1 MSSNTNSNPQNQ
13 AKKAITLDI
22 VGMHCA
28 SCAQTIDKALN
39 KEEGIL
45 KVNVNIATD
54 KAYIKFDPTKI
65 GLNDIIKTIDST
77 GYSTKIETKKEIIP
91 IEGMTCA
98 SCAQTIERSLTKTT
112 GIIESSVNLATE
124 KATVTF
130 NPELITYD
138 EIIQTINNTGYKAII
153 QKSDKTQTESSK
165 YDIEMKKDLE
175 KYAKAQKRLA
185 ISWGFTI
192 PITIYML
199 LEMIWNIMWPSSLV
213 YNITIITLAAF
224 VIFWAGFDTYRTAWK
239 AISHKSANM
248 DVLIFLGTFFAF
260 LSGPLSFIIPVFN
273 YSGVSAMIMA
283 FHLTGRYIETK
294 AKGKA
299 SQAIKKLLQLGAKTA
314 KIIENGIER
323 EIPIE
328 EISKGDIMIVR
339 PGEKIPTDGI
349 VVEGSSS
356 VDESIATGESLP
368 IKKSKDDQVIGA
380 TINQT
385 GVLKIRAE
393 KVGKETFLAQVIK
406 MVEEVQGSKVPIQKF
421 ADNVTAVFVPIVL
434 ILATLGAIAWL
445 LFSKF
450 MVSIL
455 AIGEPILPWINID
468 LGIITLALA
477 SLISTLVIACPCA
490 LGLATPTALMVGSGL
505 GAENGVLI
513 RNGEAIQTLK
523 NIDTIIFDKTGT
535 ITKGKPE
542 VIDIIT
548 GPGFSEKKVIQYA
561 ASIEYNSEHPLA
573 FAIVSLAKDKK
584 IPLLSVENFK
594 SISGKGV
601 VADIKSSDTI
611 DELTGNSSISPSISP
626 SISIKLG
633 NIGLM
638 KDYHIDVTKFQESKQ
653 IEQLERE
660 AKTVVL
666 LAIGDKLGGILGIA
680 DNLKEDSPRAIQE
693 LNSFGIKTVMLTGD
707 NQRTADAIAKKV
719 GISKVY
725 AELMPQQKLEIIQQL
740 QKEGNLV
747 AMVGD
752 GINDAPALSAANVGI
767 AIGTGT
773 DIAIEAADITLVSGN
788 LGKVITAVKLSR
800 ATFKKIKQNLFW
812 AFFYNLFALPF
823 AILGFAH
830 PIIAEIAMATS
841 SITVVSNANL
851 LRRVNIQPNYNK
863 SQ

>member
-1 MSSNTNSNPQNQ
+1 MSSNTNPNPQNQ
-13 AKKAITLDI
+13 TKKAVTLDI

-98 SCAQTIERSLTKTT
+98 SCAQTIERSLLKTT

-138 EIIQTINNTGYKAII
+138 KIIQTINNTGYKAII
-153 QKSDKTQTESSK
+153 QKSEKTTSESSK
-165 YDIEMKKDLE
+165 YDMEMKKDLE

-192 PITIYML
+192 PITVYML
-199 LEMIWNIMWPSSLV
+199 LEMIWGIIWPSSLV
-213 YNITIITLAAF
+213 YNITIIVLAAF
-224 VIFWAGFDTYRTAWK
+224 VIFWAGYDTYKTAWK
-239 AISHKSANM
+239 AILHKSANM

-294 AKGKA
+294 AKGRA

-368 IKKSKDDQVIGA
+368 VKKSKDDQVIGA

-434 ILATLGAIAWL
+434 VLATLGAIIWL
-445 LFSKF
+445 VFPNF

-455 AIGEPILPWINID
+455 AIGEPILPWVNID
-468 LGIITLALA
+468 LGILTLALA

-548 GPGFSEKKVIQYA
+548 GPGFSEKEVIQYA

-584 IPLLSVENFK
+584 IPLLTVENFK
-594 SISGKGV
+594 AISGKGV
-601 VADIKSSDTI
+601 IADIISHDANN
-611 DELTGNSSISPSISP
+611 EETGNSSISP

-638 KDYHIDVTKFQESKQ
+638 KDYQIDVTKFQESGQ
-653 IEQLERE
+653 IMQLESE

-693 LNSFGIKTVMLTGD
+693 LNSLGIKTVMLTGD

-719 GISKVY
+719 GILKVY

-863 SQ
+863 YNKLQ